1 VAGKVVAT
9 GRSIQVPAGAA
20 VTDLDKKAPVSLAYT
35 PPGTSGVKV
44 DGVEPVAASVTAPAA
59 KTYRA
64 GQPLVFK
71 VNYSRAVYVSGT
83 PQLTVSVGQ
92 AFRQA
97 TYIGGAGT
105 TTLSFR
111 YVVAPGDLS
120 MQGVVLGNTVG
131 LSGGWIRDAVGNS
144 ARLAVPAVNTRN
156 VLVDA
161 VSPTITG
168 LTIPAAGTYKKNQT
182 LSFTVTFS
190 EPMTVTGVPKLQV
203 VIGSTVRTI
212 PYVLGTSTR
221 SLVFSYTLQTT
232 DHDAD
237 GIALLGQIVLGTGT
251 IRDKAG
257 NPPSSL
263 TLPVV
268 NTSGVKVS

>member
-1 VAGKVVAT
+1 
-9 GRSIQVPAGAA
+9 
-20 VTDLDKKAPVSLAYT
+20 
-35 PPGTSGVKV
+35 
-44 DGVEPVAASVTAPAA
+44 
-59 KTYRA
+59 
-64 GQPLVFK
+64 
-71 VNYSRAVYVSGT
+71 VNYSRAVYVNGT
-83 PQLTVSVGQ
+83 PQVTVSVGQ

-97 TYIGGAGT
+97 TYVGGSGT

-111 YVVAPGDLS
+111 YVVTPGDLS
-120 MQGVVLGNTVG
+120 VQGVGLGNTVG
-131 LSGGWIRDAVGNS
+131 LSGGWIRDAVGNN

-156 VLVDA
+156 TLVDA

-168 LTIPAAGTYKKNQT
+168 LTVPAAGNYKRNQT

-190 EPMTVTGVPKLQV
+190 EPMTVTGVPKLQA

-212 PYVLGTSTR
+212 PYVLGTGSR
-221 SLVFSYTLQTT
+221 SLVFRYTLQAT

-237 GIALLGQIVLGTGT
+237 GIALLGQIVLGNGT

-257 NPPSSL
+257 NPPSNI

-268 NTSGVKVS
+268 STSGVKVI